1 MVLVVLL
8 PAKPWQALHVNDL
21 VYPGASSGPAPAVVV
36 ATLNGRPVPQ
46 MPPGNTCY
54 SWVSDRE
61 AIAVVNS
68 YRIENGKVVQIEQ
81 KLTPAQST
89 AVAAN
94 SLGWAQSIWADV
106 VG

>member
-1 MVLVVLL
+1 
-8 PAKPWQALHVNDL
+8 
-21 VYPGASSGPAPAVVV
+21 
-36 ATLNGRPVPQ
+36 
-46 MPPGNTCY
+46 
-54 SWVSDRE
+54 VSDRE

-81 KLTPAQST
+81 KLTPAPSE